1 MKRAPRKPSPTIV
14 GHAHHPVTV
23 RSCGATFQPP
33 SMHEPD
39 PIRNPNKGIE
49 MLRLDRELAPILDRW
64 REAVRRNPEEWR

>member
-1 MKRAPRKPSPTIV
+1 
-14 GHAHHPVTV
+14 
-23 RSCGATFQPP
+23 
-33 SMHEPD
+33 MHEPD